1 MTLHDAA
8 STNDARHARAAE
20 RQRARLRRRPRASL
34 TVGEATL
41 LPPIRP
47 RPRKPPQARQAPRA
61 PSDATLRPP
70 TRPRLADFV
79 PAGLKSEPTGG
90 RRAGGAFPASLSRTW
105 GEASWTGHDLWVNS
119 PRLAAARASAALS
132 TITPLVD
139 LEARKRTY
147 RRLRQAVEERRA
159 PGGIDEET
167 DAQMGEVPLPTSAM
181 LALGAKA
188 ATWAVTVVMLALAS
202 IVVLLGVEFGIVD
215 VVPR

>member
-1 MTLHDAA
+1 M
-8 STNDARHARAAE
+8 
-20 RQRARLRRRPRASL
+20 
-34 TVGEATL
+34 
-41 LPPIRP
+41 PPIRP
-47 RPRKPPQARQAPRA
+47 RLGKPPQAGQTPRT
-61 PSDATLRPP
+61 PSDATLPPP
-70 TRPRLADFV
+70 TRPRLSDFI

-90 RRAGGAFPASLSRTW
+90 RRAGCAFPASLSRTW
-105 GEASWTGHDLWVNS
+105 GEASWTDHDLWVNS

-167 DAQMGEVPLPTSAM
+167 DAQIGEASSPTGAM
-181 LALGAKA
+181 LALVAKA
-188 ATWAVTVVMLALAS
+188 VTWAVTVVMVALAS
-202 IVVLLGVEFGIVD
+202 IVILLGVELGIVD